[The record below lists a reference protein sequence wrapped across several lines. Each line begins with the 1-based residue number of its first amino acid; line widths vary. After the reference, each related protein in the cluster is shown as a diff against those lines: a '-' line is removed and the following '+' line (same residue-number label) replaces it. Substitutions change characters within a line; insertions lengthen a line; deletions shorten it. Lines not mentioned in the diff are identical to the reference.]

1 MSNVDPVE
9 ALEAVLKSVNEN
21 LTASWTAVS
30 MAIEN
35 AEYLLSKMGSVS
47 AAQYEKFGRQMADLA
62 SDYSRGLAS
71 LAEGSGS
78 ASERQMFVYVAS
90 SMQEAVDN
98 LRTGE
103 AEP

>member
-35 AEYLLSKMGSVS
+35 AEHLLSKMEEIS

-62 SDYSRGLAS
+62 ADYSRGMAS
-71 LAEGSGS
+71 LAEGSGC
-78 ASERQMFVYVAS
+78 ASERQMFAYVAS